1 MSSPII
7 QSQNVCSIIGNKGED
22 LSGQYVK
29 SIENS
34 SAKTIKAEFDFEFV
48 PAESI
53 AEPVENI
60 IQEPSIEDSQDGD

>member
-7 QSQNVCSIIGNKGED
+7 QSQNVCSIIGNKGEY

-48 PAESI
+48 PA
-53 AEPVENI
+53 
-60 IQEPSIEDSQDGD
+60 